1 MCRGGD
7 PSVFMT
13 VEMTINCT
21 RGSTEE
27 DDEERPRERPWNS
40 PAEPCRPPRT
50 GDQSINQIT
59 LLVTSGRGFY
69 NPPNTTMD
77 IVAMSVRRP
86 ALIAKENGFT
96 FHERELEYIDSHFR
110 ISQEH

>member
-7 PSVFMT
+7 SSVFMT
-13 VEMTINCT
+13 VGMAINCI
-21 RGSTEE
+21 GGGADEE
-27 DDEERPRERPWNS
+27 DEERPRERPWNS

-86 ALIAKENGFT
+86 ARIAKENGFT

>member
-13 VEMTINCT
+13 VEMTTKCIGGRT
-21 RGSTEE
+21 DEE
-27 DDEERPRERPWNS
+27 DEERLREWPWNS
-40 PAEPCRPPRT
+40 PTEPSGPPRT
-50 GDQSINQIT
+50 RDQSINQIRS
-59 LLVTSGRGFY
+59 LVTSVRGFY

-77 IVAMSVRRP
+77 IVVMSVRRQ
-86 ALIAKENGFT
+86 ALIAKENGCT

>member
-1 MCRGGD
+1 
-7 PSVFMT
+7 
-13 VEMTINCT
+13 
-21 RGSTEE
+21 
-27 DDEERPRERPWNS
+27 
-40 PAEPCRPPRT
+40 
-50 GDQSINQIT
+50 
-59 LLVTSGRGFY
+59 
-69 NPPNTTMD
+69 MD